1 MRARLIVET
10 GAATPQLSDL
20 SSKDTIRLGRNSKN
34 DIVLDDPHASRWHAE
49 VYSDGQRWYVRDRR
63 TTNGTKV
70 NGVKIHDPTLLE
82 NNHVISVGD
91 ARLRFTLDSSAQG
104 TAELP
109 VIVAPVK
116 TSVKASVSA
125 QSSSDYS
132 PTILHADELT
142 ALLQFMTAS
151 LSETTPHGLVALAL
165 TAILHQTLANL
176 AGFLSLDADEPQFRL
191 MLPAQAEVDTQLSR
205 KLTQRVQTE
214 KHAVW
219 LGADR
224 MREMDS
230 DSLVAF
236 RDAVGIPLRVG
247 PSVGPSSGQTPA
259 DGIPSAPEPLG
270 ALHIYKTHS
279 LFNERE
285 VRFCEVLA
293 GCLAGTLHVLRAR
306 RALEADNTRLRDHAA
321 GPSDILIGD
330 STAMKQLRQQIAQF
344 AGLPCTVLITGE
356 SGVGKELVALSLHQ
370 QSPRR
375 EGPLVTLNCGAI
387 PATLAES
394 ELFGHEKGAFSG
406 AERERLGCFLRA
418 DQGTLFLDE
427 IGDMPVAEQVKLL
440 RVLETKGLRP
450 VGGDDEIKVDVRILA
465 ATNRDLKREIQET
478 RFRKDLFFRLG
489 TTIHVPPLREHVE
502 DIPALVE
509 HFLARLAGEYR
520 RRLTLSPAALERLQ
534 TYTWPGNVR
543 QLRSVLETAVAT
555 TEGSVISLRSLDRLL
570 LDEMPNTA
578 SDQLPTLN
586 LDELEARAIRQALA
600 QTGGNNTQTARL
612 LGIHRDTLITKM
624 KKFGI
629 ERKA

>member
-10 GAATPQLSDL
+10 GAATPQLSNL
-20 SSKDTIRLGRNSKN
+20 APKETIRLGRNSKN

-70 NGVKIHDPTLLE
+70 NGIKIQEPTLLE
-82 NNHVISVGD
+82 NNHVISIGD
-91 ARLRFTLDSSAQG
+91 ARLRFSLDSSGQG
-104 TAELP
+104 TAEMP
-109 VIVAPVK
+109 VLVAPAKK
-116 TSVKASVSA
+116 TEKKPAPAPSNNEF
-125 QSSSDYS
+125 S

-142 ALLQFMTAS
+142 ALLQFMTSS
-151 LSETTPHGLVALAL
+151 LSETTPHDLVALAL
-165 TAILHQTLANL
+165 TTILRQTHANV
-176 AGFLSLDADEPQFRL
+176 AGFLSLDEDEPQFRL
-191 MLPAQAEVDTQLSR
+191 VLPAQAEVDTQLSR
-205 KLTQRVQTE
+205 KLTQRVQNSRRLE
-214 KHAVW
+214 W
-219 LGADR
+219 LGSNR
-224 MREMDS
+224 LRELDS

-247 PSVGPSSGQTPA
+247 PLLTQTPT
-259 DGIPSAPEPLG
+259 DGTPVSPETLG
-270 ALHIYKTHS
+270 ALHVYKTHS

-293 GCLAGTLHVLRAR
+293 GYLSGTLHVLRAR
-306 RALEADNTRLRDHAA
+306 RALEADNTRLRDHSG
-321 GPSDILIGD
+321 GPSGNLIGD
-330 STAMKQLRQQIAQF
+330 SPAMKQLRQQIAQF
-344 AGLPCTVLITGE
+344 ASLPCTVLITGE

-370 QSPRR
+370 QSQRR

-427 IGDMPVAEQVKLL
+427 IGEMPAAEQIKLL

-465 ATNRDLKREIQET
+465 ATNRDLRREIQEN
-478 RFRKDLFFRLG
+478 RFRKDLYFRLG
-489 TTIHVPPLREHVE
+489 ATIHVPPLREHLE
-502 DIPALVE
+502 DVPALVE
-509 HFLARLAGEYR
+509 HFLARIAGEYH
-520 RRLTLSPAALERLQ
+520 RRLTLSPAALERIG
-534 TYTWPGNVR
+534 TYNWPGNVR
-543 QLRSVLETAVAT
+543 QLRSVLETAVAIN
-555 TEGSVISLRSLDRLL
+555 EGSVISVRSIDRLL
-570 LDEMPNTA
+570 LDDMPNPS

-600 QTGGNNTQTARL
+600 QTGGNNTQAARL

-629 ERKA
+629 ERKV